1 MDMRTLRYSGTA
13 IRWTV
18 TPTIDGNNVTVP
30 DFTVTVLGNEY
41 PMTGGSFVLEN
52 EGDTVYVTSSG
63 LVQENV
69 DSPGEK
75 AVFPETGACYWLL
88 SRVSDDILKL
98 EAGA

>member
-1 MDMRTLRYSGTA
+1 MRVLRYSGTA
-13 IRWTV
+13 IRWAV
-18 TPTIDGNNVTVP
+18 VPEFDGHTVTVP
-30 DFTVTVLGNEY
+30 DFSVTVRGNDY

-52 EGDTVYVTSSG
+52 EGDTVYVTPSG
-63 LVQENV
+63 LVQENA

>member
-1 MDMRTLRYSGTA
+1 MRVLRYSGTA
-13 IRWTV
+13 IRWAV
-18 TPTIDGNNVTVP
+18 VPEFDGYTVTVP
-30 DFTVTVLGNEY
+30 DFSVTVMGNDY

-52 EGDTVYVTSSG
+52 EGDTVYVTPSG
-63 LVQENV
+63 LVQENA

>member
-1 MDMRTLRYSGTA
+1 MRVLRYSGTA
-13 IRWTV
+13 IRWAV
-18 TPTIDGNNVTVP
+18 VPEFDGHTVTVP
-30 DFTVTVLGNEY
+30 DFSVTVMGNDY

-52 EGDTVYVTSSG
+52 EGDTVYVTPSG
-63 LVQENV
+63 LVQENA

>member
-1 MDMRTLRYSGTA
+1 MRVLRYSGTA
-13 IRWTV
+13 IRWAV
-18 TPTIDGNNVTVP
+18 VPEFDGHTVTVP
-30 DFTVTVLGNEY
+30 DFSVTVRGNDY

-52 EGDTVYVTSSG
+52 EGDTVYVTPSG

-75 AVFPETGACYWLL
+75 AVFSETGACYWLL

>member
-1 MDMRTLRYSGTA
+1 MRVLRYSGTA

-18 TPTIDGNNVTVP
+18 TPEVDGNTVTVP
-30 DFTVTVLGNEY
+30 DFTVSVLGNDY
-41 PMTGGSFVLEN
+41 PVTGGSFDLESD
-52 EGDTVYVTSSG
+52 GDTVYVTPSG
-63 LVQENV
+63 LVQENA

>member
-1 MDMRTLRYSGTA
+1 MRVLRYSGTA
-13 IRWTV
+13 IRWAV
-18 TPTIDGNNVTVP
+18 VPEFDGHTVTVP
-30 DFTVTVLGNEY
+30 DFSVTVMGNDY

-52 EGDTVYVTSSG
+52 EGDTVYVTPSG
-63 LVQENV
+63 LVQENA

-88 SRVSDDILKL
+88 SRVSDDILML